1 MGRPFRC
8 ARPGADPPRGQG
20 AHGTGRRR
28 RRPLAGPGPRGRGS
42 ECTVVFEQLADGF
55 GWTDWREARDSLGS
69 VLGEAG
75 RSAAEVPRAPGGG
88 AGASVDE
95 ARKRKTEEKRAEKER
110 KKKAKAEKKRERE
123 DTEEEEPP
131 KKQREGGEI
140 SES

>member
-1 MGRPFRC
+1 MGLDGDEDDRWQVLVLEGKRVYSKAL
-8 ARPGADPPRGQG
+8 ARLQTHMSRL
-20 AHGTGRRR
+20 T
-28 RRPLAGPGPRGRGS
+28 
-42 ECTVVFEQLADGF
+42 EKTVVFEQLADGF
-55 GWTDWREARDSLGS
+55 GWTNWREARDSLGS

-75 RSAAEVPRAPGGG
+75 RTAAEVPRAPGGG